1 MIVLDDALAI
11 FDWFRRRRTCS
22 FSFDVLMIIPTL
34 VVVNVVRVTVNLLQV
49 VHRYAYEYY
58 L

>member
-11 FDWFRRRRTCS
+11 FDWFRRTYS
-22 FSFDVLMIIPTL
+22 FSFDSFDGLISASL
-34 VVVNVVRVTVNLLQV
+34 VVVDVVRVTVNLLKI

-58 L
+58 E